1 MRRRNEDARGCWSN
15 YNETLRKVYKKNNEA
30 ARLETENQELG
41 HQHKALKVQCSAQ
54 LEDKDLLVRELIKHL
69 KLSVKIKEK
78 HRLTKTHYLKH
89 KAKMQQHRSQSP
101 DKKHRS
107 SSRNAGIPLKEKG
120 LLTQRTHYPK
130 NKIEKHEIWLRKTS
144 TKSEEILCNET
155 IILRLKKHIVQEKT
169 IHRQL
174 MSRQQKN

>member
-1 MRRRNEDARGCWSN
+1 MKRDRVDLLAQRRQLLQGLEWQIREQQQLQQAARRRKEDARGCWSN

-101 DKKHRS
+101 GKKHRS
-107 SSRNAGIPLKEKG
+107 SSRNVGIPLKEKG
-120 LLTQRTHYPK
+120 LLTQRTHYP
-130 NKIEKHEIWLRKTS
+130 
-144 TKSEEILCNET
+144 
-155 IILRLKKHIVQEKT
+155 
-169 IHRQL
+169 
-174 MSRQQKN
+174 